1 MRAFLVLLGL
11 CLVASPAL
19 SDPPADRYAD
29 GRALISDIDRI
40 VTPNGIQ
47 ETFEA
52 TLGGARQVVSV
63 RGADRTNPIILF
75 IHGGPGAV
83 EIPIAWTFQRPWE
96 DYFTVV
102 QYDQRGAGKS
112 YRLNDPEKLNA
123 LTFQVYGDLEK
134 IFAELADDNNTKV
147 VVLTGTGKGFCSGG
161 SVNDIIG
168 PLLKMKGDEL
178 YKFTR
183 MTCNVVKNM
192 RQLKKPIIA
201 AVNGIAAGAGAMLM
215 LASDLRIFS
224 DKARAAFLFVKVG
237 LSGADMGALY
247 LLPRIVGLGKATELV
262 YFGDTIDAAEAHRIG
277 LANRVVPSETLMDET
292 YKWAARLKDG
302 PLYALGVT
310 KELLEYEGNVN
321 LETALEMEA
330 AAQARCME
338 TPDFIEGYNAFI
350 EKRPLKFNRG

>member
-1 MRAFLVLLGL
+1 MTYNNFVFENNDG
-11 CLVASPAL
+11 VAT
-19 SDPPADRYAD
+19 
-29 GRALISDIDRI
+29 I
-40 VTPNGIQ
+40 
-47 ETFEA
+47 
-52 TLGGARQVVSV
+52 
-63 RGADRTNPIILF
+63 
-75 IHGGPGAV
+75 
-83 EIPIAWTFQRPWE
+83 
-96 DYFTVV
+96 
-102 QYDQRGAGKS
+102 
-112 YRLNDPEKLNA
+112 RLNDPEKLNA
-123 LTFQVYGDLEK
+123 LTFQTYGDLEK
-134 IFAELADDNNTKV
+134 IFADLANDVNVKV

-192 RQLKKPIIA
+192 RALKKPIIA

-224 DKARAAFLFVKVG
+224 DKARSAFLFVKVG

-262 YFGDTIDAAEAHRIG
+262 YFGDTIDAQEAHRIG
-277 LANRVVPSETLMDET
+277 LANRVVPGDTLMDEA

-310 KELLEYEGNVN
+310 KELIEYEGNVD
-321 LETALEMEA
+321 LEAALELEA
-330 AAQARCME
+330 MAQARCME
-338 TPDFIEGYNAFI
+338 TPDFVEGYNAFV
-350 EKRPLKFNRG
+350 EKRPLRFNRS

>member
-1 MRAFLVLLGL
+1 MSYTSFAFENNEG
-11 CLVASPAL
+11 VAT
-19 SDPPADRYAD
+19 
-29 GRALISDIDRI
+29 I
-40 VTPNGIQ
+40 
-47 ETFEA
+47 
-52 TLGGARQVVSV
+52 
-63 RGADRTNPIILF
+63 
-75 IHGGPGAV
+75 
-83 EIPIAWTFQRPWE
+83 
-96 DYFTVV
+96 
-102 QYDQRGAGKS
+102 
-112 YRLNDPEKLNA
+112 RLNDPERLNA
-123 LTFQVYGDLEK
+123 LTFQTYNELEK
-134 IFAELADDNNTKV
+134 ITAELAHNAAVKV

-161 SVNDIIG
+161 RVDDIIG

-192 RQLKKPIIA
+192 RNLKKPIIA

-262 YFGDTIDAAEAHRIG
+262 YFGDTIDAQEAHRIG
-277 LANRVVPSETLMDET
+277 LANRVVPGDTLMDEA
-292 YKWAARLKDG
+292 YKWANRLKDG

-310 KELLEYEGNVN
+310 KELLEYEANVN

-338 TPDFIEGYNAFI
+338 TPDFVEGYNAFV
-350 EKRPLKFNRG
+350 EKRPLRFNRS

>member
-1 MRAFLVLLGL
+1 MTYNSFVFENN
-11 CLVASPAL
+11 
-19 SDPPADRYAD
+19 D
-29 GRALISDIDRI
+29 G
-40 VTPNGIQ
+40 V
-47 ETFEA
+47 A
-52 TLGGARQVVSV
+52 TL
-63 RGADRTNPIILF
+63 
-75 IHGGPGAV
+75 
-83 EIPIAWTFQRPWE
+83 
-96 DYFTVV
+96 
-102 QYDQRGAGKS
+102 
-112 YRLNDPEKLNA
+112 RLNDPDKLNA
-123 LTFQVYGDLEK
+123 LTFQTYGDLEK
-134 IFAELADDNNTKV
+134 IFAELADDNSVKV

-192 RQLKKPIIA
+192 RKLKKPIIA

-262 YFGDTIDAAEAHRIG
+262 YFGDTIDAQEAYRIG
-277 LANRVVPSETLMDET
+277 LANRVVPGETLIDEA
-292 YKWAARLKDG
+292 YKWATRLKDG

-310 KELLEYEGNVN
+310 KELLDKEAN
-321 LETALEMEA
+321 LNLASALELEA
-330 AAQARCME
+330 RAQAQCME
-338 TPDFIEGYNAFI
+338 TPDFVEGYNAFI
-350 EKRPLKFNRG
+350 EKRPLRFNRG

>member
-1 MRAFLVLLGL
+1 MSYDSFVYENNDG
-11 CLVASPAL
+11 VAT
-19 SDPPADRYAD
+19 
-29 GRALISDIDRI
+29 I
-40 VTPNGIQ
+40 
-47 ETFEA
+47 
-52 TLGGARQVVSV
+52 
-63 RGADRTNPIILF
+63 
-75 IHGGPGAV
+75 
-83 EIPIAWTFQRPWE
+83 
-96 DYFTVV
+96 
-102 QYDQRGAGKS
+102 
-112 YRLNDPEKLNA
+112 RLNDPERLNA
-123 LTFQVYGDLEK
+123 LTFQTYGDLEK
-134 IFAELADDNNTKV
+134 IMVEMAYDNTVKV

-161 SVNDIIG
+161 RVDDIIG

-192 RQLKKPIIA
+192 RSLKKPIIA

-224 DKARAAFLFVKVG
+224 DTARAAFLFVKVG

-277 LANRVVPSETLMDET
+277 LANRIVPGESLIEEA
-292 YKWAARLKDG
+292 YKWANRLKNG

-310 KELLEYEGNVN
+310 KELLEYEANVN
-321 LETALEMEA
+321 LETALEMES

-338 TPDFIEGYNAFI
+338 TADFIEGYNAFI
-350 EKRPLKFNRG
+350 EKRPLRFNRD